1 MTGFDDP
8 DIHGTAVFGLN
19 RLSAP
24 NSGRSPQVELALT
37 SSAVRCGRASL
48 PSRASSP
55 SLGCATADAV
65 TPQPQRDR
73 QAEQPGD
80 RLGRCAVGHAGR
92 AGADWW
98 KENATADADTPAALS
113 SAGCR

>member
-65 TPQPQRDR
+65 TPSRS
-73 QAEQPGD
+73 GTG
-80 RLGRCAVGHAGR
+80 RLNSRAIGSVAARSAAPAG

-113 SAGCR
+113 SAGFR